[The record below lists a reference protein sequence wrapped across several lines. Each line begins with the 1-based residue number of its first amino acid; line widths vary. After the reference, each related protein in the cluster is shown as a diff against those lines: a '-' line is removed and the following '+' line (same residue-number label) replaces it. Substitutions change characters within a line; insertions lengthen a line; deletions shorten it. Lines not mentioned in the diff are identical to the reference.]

1 MRHVTLLLLPAL
13 GAFGARALG
22 PRLTALRAGTSSLAS
37 LASLARW
44 GIPASR
50 SFASGRAELRIR
62 SKHAP
67 ICCGSAEKRTA
78 HPKKVDGGASG
89 SEALHREVTERSG
102 RRRGVLTLSGD
113 DDGLVRRLVDDLQRQ
128 CPAPENRRRPRTPGD
143 RATDAGADQFE

>member
-22 PRLTALRAGTSSLAS
+22 PRLLLG
-37 LASLARW
+37 

-128 CPAPENRRRPRTPGD
+128 CPAPENRRRAR
-143 RATDAGADQFE
+143 